1 MMRAR
6 RAIFS
11 VTPTNIAAG
20 RLNRLQP
27 SGALPTVWIPPANC
41 RISVTGRAPGWCS
54 SRHTQLKNR
63 IHATWATYALHDLD
77 VSDLFG
83 APGRDL
89 LRPRLPLLPPH
100 TA

>member
-1 MMRAR
+1 MMRAPGDIFGDSYKYRGGKTQSTSAER
-6 RAIFS
+6 RA
-11 VTPTNIAAG
+11 AH
-20 RLNRLQP
+20 RLD
-27 SGALPTVWIPPANC
+27 SPANC

-89 LRPRLPLLPPH
+89 LRPRLPLQPPH